1 MGDVMGCGRPSGY
14 SQELADLICER
25 LADGHS
31 LRAIC
36 EAEGMPSRSMVFR
49 WLDAYP
55 EFGDQ
60 YARAREDQAESLAD
74 EIVAIADQMPPMTD
88 SGSTDSGHVSW
99 QKNRIEARK
108 WVAAKLKPKKY
119 SDKIQQE
126 VSGPNGGPI
135 QSVSEIVV
143 TFTSAD
149 ENQG

>member
-1 MGDVMGCGRPSGY
+1 MADVGRPSGFT
-14 SQELADLICER
+14 QEIADAICER
-25 LADGHS
+25 LADGDS

-36 EAEGMPSRSMVFR
+36 EDYGMPNRATVFR
-49 WLDAYP
+49 WLGLYP
-55 EFGDQ
+55 EFSDQ

-74 EIVAIADQMPPMTD
+74 EIVSIADQMPPMTD

-126 VSGPNGGPI
+126 LSGPNGGPI